1 MDSTARRR
9 RGTGGRF
16 LLAGGRSLTALVS
29 VAVLGMTGYVWSQL
43 DQVQDSITTTTVLSD
58 IDEFTIAPEPAPS
71 SESATPPPPP
81 VEDTATDILL
91 VGTDSRTDA
100 QGRPLPEHIL
110 RQLRTEA
117 EVGLN
122 TDTIIVL
129 RIPDDGSAAYAI
141 SIPRDAYVPV
151 PGLGEEKI
159 NGALGLVK
167 TQRARELRADGVTDQ
182 AQIERESNDAGRRA
196 LIGAVGDLTGARI
209 DHYAEINL
217 YGFYLFTEAIG
228 GVEVCLNRATSDSDS
243 GANFAQGYQTI
254 SGGDALSFVR
264 QRNLPG
270 GDLDRIVRQQVF
282 LAALVDQVLSTGT
295 LTDPGR
301 LQNLLDAM
309 QSSVVLDEALDPLVF
324 ARQLQGIAGGDVA
337 FVTIPVTGVGLR
349 NDRGQSIVTVDRQ
362 EVRDFVE
369 ELTREDEGTA
379 EEQPVGMAEA
389 PAIAPAGTAATGTG
403 SMVRTQPPDTGEPIT
418 AGGVPCVN

>member
-1 MDSTARRR
+1 M
-9 RGTGGRF
+9 
-16 LLAGGRSLTALVS
+16 AGGRSVTALVS
-29 VAVLGMTGYVWSQL
+29 VAVLGLTGYVWTRFN
-43 DQVQDSITTTTVLSD
+43 QVQDSINTTTVLRD
-58 IDEFTIAPEPAPS
+58 LDEFSIAPEPPPS
-71 SESATPPPPP
+71 ADSSAPPPPP

-100 QGRPLPEHIL
+100 HGRPLPEHVL

-122 TDTIIVL
+122 TDTIIML

-141 SIPRDAYVPV
+141 SIPRDTSVPV

-159 NGALGLVK
+159 NGALGLMK
-167 TQRARELRADGVTDQ
+167 TQRARELRAEGVTDPERI
-182 AQIERESNDAGRRA
+182 ARESDDAGRRA

-209 DHYAEINL
+209 DHYAEISL

-243 GANFAQGYQTI
+243 GANFASGYQTI

-301 LQNLLDAM
+301 LHDLLDAM
-309 QSSVVLDEALDPLVF
+309 QSSVVLDDALDPLVF
-324 ARQLQGIAGGDVA
+324 ARQLQGVAGGDVS

-369 ELTREDEGTA
+369 ELTRQDGEPDG
-379 EEQPVGMAEA
+379 EEQVGMAGPGA
-389 PAIAPAGTAATGTG
+389 PALAPAAAAATGTG